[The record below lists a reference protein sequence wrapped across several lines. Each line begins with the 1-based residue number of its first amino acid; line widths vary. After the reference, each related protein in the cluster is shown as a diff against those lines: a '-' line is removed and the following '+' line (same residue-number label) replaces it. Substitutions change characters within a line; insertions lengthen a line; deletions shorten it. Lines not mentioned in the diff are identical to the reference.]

1 MWSGKKFFIFCVFVL
16 VLFVISAPLQAA
28 PKYTLKFNH
37 VLAPNEP
44 YHEGFLEWAK
54 RVEERTNGEVKIEV
68 FHSAQL
74 GVEEDIIEQIR
85 AGANIGQNTDS
96 ARLGNY
102 VREISVMNA
111 PYFANSLEEV
121 EKLKDSPTIKAWLE
135 KLENEFGLKV
145 LSFMWVQGFRH
156 FMTNKPIKSP
166 DDLKGLRI
174 RTPGAPIWQES
185 VRALGATPV
194 ALSFGEMYSA
204 LQSKA
209 IDGCELV
216 YANIVGGN
224 LYEVLK
230 YSSETGHILLI
241 NFEVTSAKWF
251 NSLPPEYR
259 QKFESE

>member
-135 KLENEFGLKV
+135 NWKMN
-145 LSFMWVQGFRH
+145 S
-156 FMTNKPIKSP
+156 
-166 DDLKGLRI
+166 
-174 RTPGAPIWQES
+174 
-185 VRALGATPV
+185 
-194 ALSFGEMYSA
+194 
-204 LQSKA
+204 
-209 IDGCELV
+209 
-216 YANIVGGN
+216 
-224 LYEVLK
+224 VLK
-230 YSSETGHILLI
+230 FCHLCGYKVSGIS
-241 NFEVTSAKWF
+241 
-251 NSLPPEYR
+251 
-259 QKFESE
+259 